1 MEVQDHNLL
10 ANATF
15 VLPGQ
20 SAENLIQTCETYIS
34 FVESSKMPSP
44 SDFGLAGLPWPTY
57 HSHAR
62 PQPDRSL
69 RRSSDPHSPLCD
81 STPVGAPPHH
91 PRVSSGVGVQPWP
104 RQGVAQG
111 KKSEGTLVVRRSQ
124 ARGQRQD
131 GKRTTHQPPRESE
144 SRQTA
149 DRQNRQ
155 QPPHR
160 SDTSAGE
167 SPTQR
172 YAVVPPYRPMHQGGA
187 FVRCPPYG
195 I

>member
-104 RQGVAQG
+104 VVVSGWWLGAPWWLACQLPASSRPYTACAISLQ
-111 KKSEGTLVVRRSQ
+111 ETTLLVDCKFASDSRLEFPSPSNCHDFLK
-124 ARGQRQD
+124 GQLPCLLPTPQVWISPV
-131 GKRTTHQPPRESE
+131 GEQ
-144 SRQTA
+144 SR
-149 DRQNRQ
+149 
-155 QPPHR
+155 
-160 SDTSAGE
+160 
-167 SPTQR
+167 
-172 YAVVPPYRPMHQGGA
+172 
-187 FVRCPPYG
+187 
-195 I
+195 